1 MEPRLITRW
10 EAARW
15 AREAYDIGARC
26 DALDSQ
32 TNALDSQTNAL
43 DRLMLLIVRLR
54 LMLLIVRLMLLIIRL
69 MLLIVRLVLLIVRLL
84 LTCIMIK
91 RQLKQGAG
99 RLLWVRAIPYKV
111 MVPRRLFLT

>member
-32 TNALDSQTNAL
+32 TDALDAQTDARDSQTDAL
-43 DRLMLLIVRLR
+43 DLYHDKKTTQTGCWEVVVGSSHTI
-54 LMLLIVRLMLLIIRL
+54 
-69 MLLIVRLVLLIVRLL
+69 
-84 LTCIMIK
+84 
-91 RQLKQGAG
+91 
-99 RLLWVRAIPYKV
+99 
-111 MVPRRLFLT
+111 

>member
-32 TNALDSQTNAL
+32 TDALDSQTAL
-43 DRLMLLIVRLR
+43 DLYHDKKTTQTGCWEVVVGSSHTI
-54 LMLLIVRLMLLIIRL
+54 
-69 MLLIVRLVLLIVRLL
+69 
-84 LTCIMIK
+84 
-91 RQLKQGAG
+91 
-99 RLLWVRAIPYKV
+99 
-111 MVPRRLFLT
+111 

>member
-43 DRLMLLIVRLR
+43 DSQTETDALDCQTDALDSQTDALDSQTALDLYHDKKTTQTGCWEVVVGSSHTI
-54 LMLLIVRLMLLIIRL
+54 
-69 MLLIVRLVLLIVRLL
+69 
-84 LTCIMIK
+84 
-91 RQLKQGAG
+91 
-99 RLLWVRAIPYKV
+99 
-111 MVPRRLFLT
+111 

>member
-54 LMLLIVRLMLLIIRL
+54 LMLMIVETAHDKKTTQTGCWEVVVGSSHTI
-69 MLLIVRLVLLIVRLL
+69 
-84 LTCIMIK
+84 
-91 RQLKQGAG
+91 
-99 RLLWVRAIPYKV
+99 
-111 MVPRRLFLT
+111 

>member
-32 TNALDSQTNAL
+32 TNALD
-43 DRLMLLIVRLR
+43 RLMLLIVRLR
-54 LMLLIVRLMLLIIRL
+54 LMLLIVRLMLLI
-69 MLLIVRLVLLIVRLL
+69 VRLL

-91 RQLKQGAG
+91 RQHKQGAG

>member
-69 MLLIVRLVLLIVRLL
+69 MLLIVRLL